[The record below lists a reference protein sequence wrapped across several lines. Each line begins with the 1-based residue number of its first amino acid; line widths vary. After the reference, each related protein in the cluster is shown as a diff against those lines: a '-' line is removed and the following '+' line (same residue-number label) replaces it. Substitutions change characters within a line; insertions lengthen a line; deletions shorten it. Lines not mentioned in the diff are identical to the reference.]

1 MSRLKNATEVTVLS
15 VLVSHKNALSGCV
28 KDGPFVMLQ
37 NIRVP
42 FFWQIRSRQYF
53 KRVRCLG
60 HNHPVFCFMNRNTL
74 EFNR

>member
-37 NIRVP
+37 KHMRPIFLAN
-42 FFWQIRSRQYF
+42 QKQA
-53 KRVRCLG
+53 
-60 HNHPVFCFMNRNTL
+60 VFQTCALSWAQSPRFL
-74 EFNR
+74 FYESEYA